1 MGNTAYDAKQQMTID
16 AANKTVIN
24 NDRNQSPNYTQPKQV
39 DLNMT
44 APIHSEQV
52 KNRKIND
59 FVSPA
64 NVGKTRD
71 NSLDYQTIQH
81 GGKNINM
88 QNYTHNE
95 RIAAYHRRAQT
106 RGNNGGGN
114 PPVAES
120 KSPEQ
125 YKINNNLVVKL
136 NDSVVK
142 PVKRENSN
150 TTNATGVTASTA
162 PSTQTKNNA
171 AFYNTQYKVPGQT
184 KGFFPSTTTGATS
197 ININ

>member
-1 MGNTAYDAKQQMTID
+1 
-16 AANKTVIN
+16 
-24 NDRNQSPNYTQPKQV
+24 
-39 DLNMT
+39 
-44 APIHSEQV
+44 
-52 KNRKIND
+52 
-59 FVSPA
+59 
-64 NVGKTRD
+64 
-71 NSLDYQTIQH
+71 
-81 GGKNINM
+81 M

-106 RGNNGGGN
+106 RGSNGGGGN

-125 YKINNNLVVKL
+125 YKINNSLVVKL

-171 AFYNTQYKVPGQT
+171 AFYNT
-184 KGFFPSTTTGATS
+184 
-197 ININ
+197 